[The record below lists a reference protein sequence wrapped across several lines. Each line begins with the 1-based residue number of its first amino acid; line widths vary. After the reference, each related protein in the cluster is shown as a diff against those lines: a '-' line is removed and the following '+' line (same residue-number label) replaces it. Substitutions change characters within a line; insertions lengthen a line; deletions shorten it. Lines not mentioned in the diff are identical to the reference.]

1 MIPSQP
7 HNAPMQM
14 GSRESQDI
22 ANRSDQDSHFTLER
36 VQGMRV
42 KLFIKGLRYHPPEN
56 GQEIKPEV
64 MISMI
69 FVCPNCKPQISDQ
82 QLRGLVREKER
93 ERKKK
98 TVQNIFI
105 LLYLF
110 HQRTKKKISSD
121 VFEDCVDMCL
131 SG

>member
-7 HNAPMQM
+7 HNAPMQT

-22 ANRSDQDSHFTLER
+22 ANRSDQDSYFNLGR
-36 VQGMRV
+36 V
-42 KLFIKGLRYHPPEN
+42 LFIKGLRYHSPEN
-56 GQEIKPEV
+56 RQEIKPEKV

-69 FVCPNCKPQISDQ
+69 FIYPNCKPQIADQ

-93 ERKKK
+93 EKK
-98 TVQNIFI
+98 TVQNTFI

-110 HQRTKKKISSD
+110 HQRSKKKISSD

>member
-1 MIPSQP
+1 MIPSQS

-36 VQGMRV
+36 VQGMTV

-56 GQEIKPEV
+56 RQEIKPEKV

-69 FVCPNCKPQISDQ
+69 FICPNCKPQISDQ
-82 QLRGLVREKER
+82 QLRGLVREKES
-93 ERKKK
+93 ERKKNC
-98 TVQNIFI
+98 TEHFYTFVSF
-105 LLYLF
+105 
-110 HQRTKKKISSD
+110 SSKNK
-121 VFEDCVDMCL
+121 EENL
-131 SG
+131 

>member
-1 MIPSQP
+1 MIPSQS
-7 HNAPMQM
+7 HNAAMQM

-22 ANRSDQDSHFTLER
+22 ASRSDQDSHFTLES

-42 KLFIKGLRYHPPEN
+42 KLFIKGLRYHPPQN
-56 GQEIKPEV
+56 RQEIKPKKV

-69 FVCPNCKPQISDQ
+69 FICPICKPQISDQ

-93 ERKKK
+93 ERNK

-121 VFEDCVDMCL
+121 VFDDCVDICL
-131 SG
+131 NG